1 MKENKKCYNC
11 KWLDRYYTKGTKKFN
26 KAKCGWCCKRAEI
39 VNSDFGCEE
48 YKYWV
53 QRKFFPIFLKHAIND
68 ILTEISEVRKIL
80 ETEKDLNE

>member
-1 MKENKKCYNC
+1 MNDNKKCYIC
-11 KWLDRYYTKGTKKFN
+11 KFLDRYYTKGTKRFTR
-26 KAKCGWCCKRAEI
+26 AKCGWCRKRREI

-53 QRKFFPIFLKHAIND
+53 QRKGFPRVLKYTIND
-68 ILTEISEVRKIL
+68 ILTELAEVRKIL